1 MTIMHHPSDDVLV
14 AYATGASD
22 EAVSLVIATHL
33 TLCPQCRRSV
43 AAAEAAGGSLLS
55 GLAPVSLGDDAL
67 SSVLSRLGDAPIA
80 APNFKTAPIAPDA
93 AMTPEPLRNY
103 AGELGAVKWIP
114 IAPGISFRS
123 LLTRGNTRVQLIRS
137 APGAGVAPHTHGG
150 NELTQVL
157 AGGFSDV
164 TGHYR
169 RGDLQTTDASITHD
183 PTADDDGYCIN
194 LAVTD
199 APLKFQNL
207 GVSLLA
213 KLFGF

>member
-1 MTIMHHPSDDVLV
+1 MTIMHHPSDDVLI

-55 GLAPVSLGDDAL
+55 GLAPVSLGHDAL
-67 SSVLSRLGDAPIA
+67 SSVLTRLDDAPAAAGTETAFIA
-80 APNFKTAPIAPDA
+80 SDA
-93 AMTPEPLRNY
+93 AMTPEPLRHY
-103 AGELGAVKWIP
+103 AGELGAVKWIS
-114 IAPGISFRS
+114 IAPGISFRP
-123 LLTRGNTRVQLIRS
+123 LLKRGKMRVRLIRS
-137 APGAGVAPHTHGG
+137 APGAGVAPHTHCGI
-150 NELTQVL
+150 ELTQVL
-157 AGGFSDV
+157 TGGYSDV

-169 RGDLQTTDASITHD
+169 RGDFQTTDASIIHD

-207 GVSLLA
+207 GVGLLA